1 MRQAIVFMLVFSL
14 LMLSITGLA
23 TADYLLY
30 NGSKTQDIYVA
41 YAYWKQGVSS
51 LGSGY
56 RLMMIQPFGWSVQG
70 WYKVEPGTF
79 ENLPVPDQTKE
90 VYLHIERDGQVT
102 LPENLR
108 DKTEFGFMTVS
119 QTVSQNA
126 FSILEVNQKVE
137 RLHEGRME
145 DLVHTRGYYKY
156 PNEGTS
162 VFRGPLKYGVKTF
175 NFRVKGRRILG
186 GGVRDWRKSFSLPG
200 KVLYWRITNA
210 HRHGHGSA
218 KIQGAV
224 GDKHKIT
231 AYGRMED
238 GLVIRGKLD
247 VTLKVY
253 YRK

>member
-14 LMLSITGLA
+14 IMLSITGLA

-30 NGSKTQDIYVA
+30 NGSKTQNVYVA
-41 YAYWKQGVSS
+41 YAYWKQGASS

-56 RLMMIQPFGWSVQG
+56 RLMMIQPSGWSVQG

-90 VYLHIERDGQVT
+90 VYLHIERDGQVV

-108 DKTEFGFMTVS
+108 NKTEFGFMTVP
-119 QTVSQNA
+119 QTVSPNA
-126 FSILEVNQKVE
+126 FSILEVNRKIE
-137 RLHEGRME
+137 RLREGKE
-145 DLVHTRGYYKY
+145 ADLVYTRGYYKY
-156 PNEGTS
+156 PNEGTC
-162 VFRGPLKYGVKTF
+162 VFSGPLKYGVKTF
-175 NFRVKGRRILG
+175 NFHVNGRRILG

-200 KVLYWRITNA
+200 KVLYSRVTNA
-210 HRHGHGSA
+210 HSHGHGSA
-218 KIQGAV
+218 KIQGAAL
-224 GDKHKIT
+224 DNRKIT
-231 AYGRMED
+231 AYGRIED

-247 VTLKVY
+247 VALKVY